1 MVLQRDAAAHAGPRP
16 FESVGEGKQPDL
28 TTISLKNLF
37 RRRVKTQDAEL
48 EDFRR
53 LLEVPDSFDEG
64 LTLASFLGTLFVA
77 LVMVP
82 GALYMELV
90 AGAGIGGAAQ
100 WVTVLLFV
108 EVAKRANAK
117 LNRAQLFILFYMAGM
132 VMSTNVWNTP
142 LFTQFLVRSDAA
154 VSTGV
159 ANDIPHW
166 VAPPNLDSLP
176 RTFLTKA
183 WLPFIGLMLFREIM
197 GRLSS
202 AILGYGLFRVTS
214 DVEDLPFPMAPVGAQ
229 GIVAIAD
236 QVDGSARTAGASVRW
251 RMFCVGCGIGMLFG
265 LVYMALPTITG
276 AFFSRPLQ
284 IFQIPFADF
293 TPYTQKFLPAVAT
306 GYSFDLGNVILG
318 MTLPFWSMVGS
329 FVGLIFTF
337 VMNPILYLTGHM
349 PTWTE
354 GDTTV
359 VTLFA
364 NNVDFY
370 FSFQIGISLAIAV
383 FGIWIAFRTMRKGRG
398 NASSRR
404 RAEEVKAHAA
414 ARGHIPD
421 ALVLA
426 TYAFACTAYILMC
439 GWLIDWH
446 RGVMVVLLFF
456 AFLYTPLISYV
467 TARLEGLA
475 GQVIEIP
482 FITEISFILS
492 GYTGAKIWFLPI
504 PKANYGV
511 QVVSYKQAELLG
523 CRFGSVWKAQLLLFP
538 IIILSSLFFSSFIW
552 SLAEIPSAVY
562 PYTEKIWD
570 LTAKNTCLVYSATLG
585 EYSQFSEALGWG
597 RFLAGFGSA
606 GAVMGLLGWFG
617 APTMLFFGV
626 VRGLGQTAPHTVIP
640 NFLGALIGKFYFER
654 RYKREWRKMIPVVSS
669 GFFVGTGLISIL
681 SVGFVFLAKAVST
694 VAY

>member
-1 MVLQRDAAAHAGPRP
+1 MIH
-16 FESVGEGKQPDL
+16 
-28 TTISLKNLF
+28 LKNLF

-48 EDFRR
+48 EEFRR
-53 LLEVPDSFDEG
+53 LLEVPATFDEG

-176 RTFLTKA
+176 RTFLAKA

-236 QVDGSARTAGASVRW
+236 QVDGSARTSGASVRW
-251 RMFCVGCGIGMLFG
+251 RMFCVGCGVGMVFG

-276 AFFSRPLQ
+276 AFFSHPLQ
-284 IFQIPFADF
+284 IFQIPLADF

-329 FVGLIFTF
+329 FVGLMFTF
-337 VMNPILYLTGHM
+337 VMNPILYLAGRM
-349 PTWTE
+349 PTWNE

-383 FGIWIAFRTMRKGRG
+383 FGIWIAFRTMRKGRE
-398 NASSRR
+398 NAGARR

-523 CRFGSVWKAQLLLFP
+523 CKFGSVWKAQLLLFP

>member
-1 MVLQRDAAAHAGPRP
+1 ML
-16 FESVGEGKQPDL
+16 S
-28 TTISLKNLF
+28 IKNLF

-48 EDFRR
+48 EEFRR
-53 LLEVPDSFDEG
+53 LLEVPATFDEG
-64 LTLASFLGTLFVA
+64 LTLASFLCTLFVA

-176 RTFLTKA
+176 RTFLAKA

-214 DVEDLPFPMAPVGAQ
+214 DVADLPFPMAPVGAQ

-236 QVDGSARTAGASVRW
+236 QVDGSARTSGASVRW
-251 RMFCVGCGIGMLFG
+251 RMFCVGCGVGMVFG

-337 VMNPILYLTGHM
+337 VMNPILYLAGRM
-349 PTWTE
+349 PTWNE

-383 FGIWIAFRTMRKGRG
+383 FGIWIAFRTMRRGRG
-398 NASSRR
+398 DASSRR
-404 RAEEVKAHAA
+404 RAEEVRAHAA

-504 PKANYGV
+504 PKANYGI

>member
-1 MVLQRDAAAHAGPRP
+1 M
-16 FESVGEGKQPDL
+16 
-28 TTISLKNLF
+28 ISLKNLF

-176 RTFLTKA
+176 RTFLAKA

-293 TPYTQKFLPAVAT
+293 TPYTQKFLPATAT

-329 FVGLIFTF
+329 FVGLVFTF

-383 FGIWIAFRTMRKGRG
+383 FGIWIAFRTMRRGRG
-398 NASSRR
+398 DASSRR

-504 PKANYGV
+504 PKANYGI

-523 CRFGSVWKAQLLLFP
+523 CRFASVWKAQLLLFP

-626 VRGLGQTAPHTVIP
+626 VRGLGQTAPHTVVP

>member
-1 MVLQRDAAAHAGPRP
+1 M
-16 FESVGEGKQPDL
+16 
-28 TTISLKNLF
+28 ISLKNLF

-53 LLEVPDSFDEG
+53 LLEVPATFDEG
-64 LTLASFLGTLFVA
+64 LTLTSVLGTLFVA

-166 VAPPNLDSLP
+166 VAPPDLDRLP
-176 RTFLTKA
+176 RTFLAKA

-236 QVDGSARTAGASVRW
+236 QVDGSARTSGASVRW
-251 RMFCVGCGIGMLFG
+251 RMFCVGCGVGMVFG
-265 LVYMALPTITG
+265 LVYMALPTVTG

-293 TPYTQKFLPAVAT
+293 TPYTQKFLPATAT
-306 GYSFDLGNVILG
+306 GYSFDLGSVILG

-329 FVGLIFTF
+329 FIGLIFTF

-349 PTWTE
+349 STWNE

-383 FGIWIAFRTMRKGRG
+383 FGIWIAFRTMKKGRA
-398 NASSRR
+398 NAGARR

-446 RGVMVVLLFF
+446 RGVMLVLLFF

-482 FITEISFILS
+482 FITEIAFILS

-523 CRFGSVWKAQLLLFP
+523 CKFGSVWKAQLLLFP

-640 NFLGALIGKFYFER
+640 NFIGALVGKFYFEK

>member
-1 MVLQRDAAAHAGPRP
+1 M
-16 FESVGEGKQPDL
+16 
-28 TTISLKNLF
+28 ISIKNLF

-48 EDFRR
+48 EEFRR
-53 LLEVPDSFDEG
+53 LLEVPATFDEG

-236 QVDGSARTAGASVRW
+236 QVDGSARTSGASVRW
-251 RMFCVGCGIGMLFG
+251 RMFCVGCGVGMVFG

-349 PTWTE
+349 STWNE

-383 FGIWIAFRTMRKGRG
+383 FGIWIAFRTMRKGRA

-523 CRFGSVWKAQLLLFP
+523 CKFGSVWKAQLLLFP

>member
-1 MVLQRDAAAHAGPRP
+1 MIH
-16 FESVGEGKQPDL
+16 
-28 TTISLKNLF
+28 LKNLF

-48 EDFRR
+48 EEFRR
-53 LLEVPDSFDEG
+53 LLEVPATFDEG

-176 RTFLTKA
+176 RTFLAKA

-236 QVDGSARTAGASVRW
+236 QVDGSARTSGASVRW
-251 RMFCVGCGIGMLFG
+251 RMFCVGCGVGMVFG

-276 AFFSRPLQ
+276 AFFSHPLQ

-337 VMNPILYLTGHM
+337 VMNPILYLAGRM
-349 PTWTE
+349 PTWNE

-383 FGIWIAFRTMRKGRG
+383 FGIWIAFRTMRKGRE
-398 NASSRR
+398 NAGARR

-626 VRGLGQTAPHTVIP
+626 VRGLGQTAPHTVVP

>member
-1 MVLQRDAAAHAGPRP
+1 M
-16 FESVGEGKQPDL
+16 
-28 TTISLKNLF
+28 ISIKNLF

-48 EDFRR
+48 EEFRR
-53 LLEVPDSFDEG
+53 LLEVPATFDEG

-176 RTFLTKA
+176 RTFLAKA

-236 QVDGSARTAGASVRW
+236 QVDGSARTSGASVRW
-251 RMFCVGCGIGMLFG
+251 RMFCVGCGVGMVFG

-337 VMNPILYLTGHM
+337 VMNPILYLAGRM
-349 PTWTE
+349 PTWNE

-404 RAEEVKAHAA
+404 RAEEVRAHAA

-523 CRFGSVWKAQLLLFP
+523 CKFGSVWKAQLLLFP

-669 GFFVGTGLISIL
+669 GFFVGTGLVSIL

>member
-1 MVLQRDAAAHAGPRP
+1 M
-16 FESVGEGKQPDL
+16 
-28 TTISLKNLF
+28 ISIKNLF

-48 EDFRR
+48 EEFRR
-53 LLEVPDSFDEG
+53 LLEVPATFDEG

-176 RTFLTKA
+176 RTFLAKA

-236 QVDGSARTAGASVRW
+236 QVDGSARTSGASVRW
-251 RMFCVGCGIGMLFG
+251 RMFCVGCGVGMVFG

-276 AFFSRPLQ
+276 AFFSHPLQ

-329 FVGLIFTF
+329 FVGLMFTF
-337 VMNPILYLTGHM
+337 VMNPILYLAGRM
-349 PTWTE
+349 PTWNE

-523 CRFGSVWKAQLLLFP
+523 CKFGSVWKAQLLLFP

-626 VRGLGQTAPHTVIP
+626 VRGLGQTAPHTVVP

>member
-1 MVLQRDAAAHAGPRP
+1 M
-16 FESVGEGKQPDL
+16 
-28 TTISLKNLF
+28 ISIKNLF

-48 EDFRR
+48 EEFRR
-53 LLEVPDSFDEG
+53 LLEVPATFDEG

-176 RTFLTKA
+176 RTFLAKA

-214 DVEDLPFPMAPVGAQ
+214 DVEALPFPMAPVGAQ

-236 QVDGSARTAGASVRW
+236 QVDGSARTSGASVRW
-251 RMFCVGCGIGMLFG
+251 RMFCVGCGVGMVFG

-337 VMNPILYLTGHM
+337 VMNPILYLAGRM
-349 PTWTE
+349 PTWNE

>member
-1 MVLQRDAAAHAGPRP
+1 M
-16 FESVGEGKQPDL
+16 
-28 TTISLKNLF
+28 ISIKNLF

-48 EDFRR
+48 EEFRR
-53 LLEVPDSFDEG
+53 LLEVPATFDEG

-176 RTFLTKA
+176 RTFLAKA

-236 QVDGSARTAGASVRW
+236 QVDGSARTSGASVRW
-251 RMFCVGCGIGMLFG
+251 RMFCVGCGVGMVFG

-337 VMNPILYLTGHM
+337 VMNPILYLAGRM
-349 PTWTE
+349 PTWNE

-383 FGIWIAFRTMRKGRG
+383 FGIWIAFRTMRKGRA

-404 RAEEVKAHAA
+404 RAEEVRAHAA

>member
-1 MVLQRDAAAHAGPRP
+1 M
-16 FESVGEGKQPDL
+16 
-28 TTISLKNLF
+28 ISIKNLF

-48 EDFRR
+48 EEFRR
-53 LLEVPDSFDEG
+53 LLEVPATFDEG

-176 RTFLTKA
+176 RTFLAKA

-236 QVDGSARTAGASVRW
+236 QVDGSARTSGASVRW
-251 RMFCVGCGIGMLFG
+251 RMFCVGCGVGMVFG

-329 FVGLIFTF
+329 FVGLMFTF
-337 VMNPILYLTGHM
+337 VMNPILYLAGRM
-349 PTWTE
+349 PTWNE

-383 FGIWIAFRTMRKGRG
+383 FGIWIAFRTMRKGHA

>member
-1 MVLQRDAAAHAGPRP
+1 M
-16 FESVGEGKQPDL
+16 
-28 TTISLKNLF
+28 ISIKNLF

-48 EDFRR
+48 EEFRR
-53 LLEVPDSFDEG
+53 LLEVPATFDEG

-176 RTFLTKA
+176 RTFLAKA

-236 QVDGSARTAGASVRW
+236 QVDGSARTSGASVRW
-251 RMFCVGCGIGMLFG
+251 RMFCVGCGVGMVFG

-337 VMNPILYLTGHM
+337 VMNPILYLAGRM
-349 PTWTE
+349 PTWNE

-523 CRFGSVWKAQLLLFP
+523 CKFGSVWKAQLLLFP

-626 VRGLGQTAPHTVIP
+626 VRGLGQTAPHTVVP

>member
-1 MVLQRDAAAHAGPRP
+1 M
-16 FESVGEGKQPDL
+16 
-28 TTISLKNLF
+28 ISIKNLF

-48 EDFRR
+48 EEFRR
-53 LLEVPDSFDEG
+53 LLEVPATFDEG

-176 RTFLTKA
+176 RTFLAKA

-306 GYSFDLGNVILG
+306 GYSFDLGNVILS

-337 VMNPILYLTGHM
+337 VMNPILYLAGRM
-349 PTWTE
+349 PTWNE

-504 PKANYGV
+504 PKANYGI

-523 CRFGSVWKAQLLLFP
+523 CRFASVWKAQLLLFP

-570 LTAKNTCLVYSATLG
+570 LSAKNMCLVYSATLG
-585 EYSQFSEALGWG
+585 EYSQFTEALGWG

-626 VRGLGQTAPHTVIP
+626 VRGLGQTAPHTVVP

-669 GFFVGTGLISIL
+669 GFFVGTGLVSIL

>member
-1 MVLQRDAAAHAGPRP
+1 MIPRP
-16 FESVGEGKQPDL
+16 DPSAIFEK
-28 TTISLKNLF
+28 LKSIF

-48 EDFRR
+48 EQFRAI
-53 LLEVPDSFDEG
+53 LEVPEHFTDGFNFTS
-64 LTLASFLGTLFVA
+64 LVGTIFVA
-77 LVMVP
+77 LIMVP
-82 GALYMELV
+82 GSIYMELV

-117 LNRAQLFILFYMAGM
+117 MSRAQIYVLFFLAGALM
-132 VMSTNVWNTP
+132 GIGIYTMPIW
-142 LFTQFLVRSDAA
+142 TQFLVRSDAA
-154 VSTGV
+154 VATGI
-159 ANDIPHW
+159 AEQIPTW
-166 VAPPNLDSLP
+166 VAPKNLESLP
-176 RTFLTKA
+176 RTFLSKA
-183 WLPFIGLMLFREIM
+183 WLPCIGLIVFRMLVGTF
-197 GRLSS
+197 S
-202 AILGYGLFRVTS
+202 AQVLGYGLFRVTS
-214 DVEDLPFPMAPVGAQ
+214 DVERLPFPMAPVGAQ
-229 GIVAIAD
+229 GVVAIAE
-236 QVDGSARTAGASVRW
+236 QIEGSAKAPGSSVRW
-251 RMFCVGCGIGMLFG
+251 RMFCTGCGIGMVFG
-265 LVYMALPTITG
+265 LVYMALPTVTG
-276 AFFSRPLQ
+276 AFFQRPLQ
-284 IFQIPFADF
+284 LFKIPFADF
-293 TPYTQKFLPAVAT
+293 TPYTEGILPATAT
-306 GYSFDLGNVILG
+306 GISWDLGNFVTG
-318 MTLPFWSMVGS
+318 MVLPFWSMVGS
-329 FVGLIFTF
+329 FIGLIFTF

-349 PTWTE
+349 STWNE

-523 CRFGSVWKAQLLLFP
+523 CKFGSVWKAQLLLFP

>member
-1 MVLQRDAAAHAGPRP
+1 MIH
-16 FESVGEGKQPDL
+16 
-28 TTISLKNLF
+28 LKNLF

-48 EDFRR
+48 EEFRR
-53 LLEVPDSFDEG
+53 LLEVPATFDEG

-176 RTFLTKA
+176 RTFLAKA

-236 QVDGSARTAGASVRW
+236 QVDGSARTSGASVRW
-251 RMFCVGCGIGMLFG
+251 RMFCVGCGVGMVFG

-276 AFFSRPLQ
+276 AFFSHPLQ

-349 PTWTE
+349 PTWNE

-383 FGIWIAFRTMRKGRG
+383 FGIWIAFRTMRKGRE
-398 NASSRR
+398 NAGARR

-523 CRFGSVWKAQLLLFP
+523 CKFGSVWKAQLLLFP

>member
-1 MVLQRDAAAHAGPRP
+1 MIH
-16 FESVGEGKQPDL
+16 
-28 TTISLKNLF
+28 LKNLF

-48 EDFRR
+48 EEFRR
-53 LLEVPDSFDEG
+53 LLEVPATFDEG

-176 RTFLTKA
+176 RTFLAKA

-236 QVDGSARTAGASVRW
+236 QVDGSARTSGASVRW
-251 RMFCVGCGIGMLFG
+251 RMFCVGCGVGMVFG

-276 AFFSRPLQ
+276 AFFSHPLQ

-329 FVGLIFTF
+329 FVGLLFTF
-337 VMNPILYLTGHM
+337 VMNPILYLAGRM
-349 PTWTE
+349 PTWNE

-383 FGIWIAFRTMRKGRG
+383 FGIWIAFRTMRKGRE
-398 NASSRR
+398 NAGARR

-523 CRFGSVWKAQLLLFP
+523 CKFGSVWKAQLLLFP

-626 VRGLGQTAPHTVIP
+626 VRGLGQTAPHTVVP

>member
-1 MVLQRDAAAHAGPRP
+1 M
-16 FESVGEGKQPDL
+16 
-28 TTISLKNLF
+28 ISIKNLF

-48 EDFRR
+48 EEFRR
-53 LLEVPDSFDEG
+53 LLEVPATFDEG

-176 RTFLTKA
+176 RTFLAKA

-236 QVDGSARTAGASVRW
+236 QVDGSARTSGASVRW
-251 RMFCVGCGIGMLFG
+251 RMFCVGCGVGMVFG

-329 FVGLIFTF
+329 FVGLMFTF
-337 VMNPILYLTGHM
+337 VMNPILYLAGRM
-349 PTWTE
+349 PTWNE

-383 FGIWIAFRTMRKGRG
+383 FGIWIAFRTMRKGRA

-404 RAEEVKAHAA
+404 RAEEVRAHAA

-523 CRFGSVWKAQLLLFP
+523 CKFGSVWKAQLLLFP

>member
-1 MVLQRDAAAHAGPRP
+1 M
-16 FESVGEGKQPDL
+16 
-28 TTISLKNLF
+28 ISIKNLF

-48 EDFRR
+48 EEFRR
-53 LLEVPDSFDEG
+53 LLEVPATFDEG

-176 RTFLTKA
+176 RTFLAKA

-236 QVDGSARTAGASVRW
+236 QVDGSARTSGASVRW
-251 RMFCVGCGIGMLFG
+251 RMFCVGCGVGMVFG

-293 TPYTQKFLPAVAT
+293 TPYTQKFLPATAT

-337 VMNPILYLTGHM
+337 VMNPILYLAGRM
-349 PTWTE
+349 PTWNE

-523 CRFGSVWKAQLLLFP
+523 CKFGSVWKAQLLLFP

>member
-1 MVLQRDAAAHAGPRP
+1 M
-16 FESVGEGKQPDL
+16 
-28 TTISLKNLF
+28 ISIKNLF

-48 EDFRR
+48 EEFRR
-53 LLEVPDSFDEG
+53 LLEVPATFDEG

-176 RTFLTKA
+176 RTFLAKA

-236 QVDGSARTAGASVRW
+236 QVDGSARTSGASVRW
-251 RMFCVGCGIGMLFG
+251 RMFCVGCGVGMVFG

-276 AFFSRPLQ
+276 AFFSHPLQ

-349 PTWTE
+349 STWNE

-404 RAEEVKAHAA
+404 RAEEVRAHAA

-523 CRFGSVWKAQLLLFP
+523 CKFGSVWKAQLLLFP

>member
-1 MVLQRDAAAHAGPRP
+1 M
-16 FESVGEGKQPDL
+16 
-28 TTISLKNLF
+28 ISIKNLF

-48 EDFRR
+48 EEFRR
-53 LLEVPDSFDEG
+53 LLEVPATFDEG

-176 RTFLTKA
+176 RTFLAKA

-236 QVDGSARTAGASVRW
+236 QVDGSARTSGASVRW
-251 RMFCVGCGIGMLFG
+251 RMFCVGCGVGMVFG

-329 FVGLIFTF
+329 FIGLMFTF
-337 VMNPILYLTGHM
+337 VMNPILYLKGRM
-349 PTWTE
+349 PTWNE

-359 VTLFA
+359 TTLFA

-370 FSFQIGISLAIAV
+370 FSFQIGVSLAIAI
-383 FGIWIAFRTMRKGRG
+383 FGIWIAFRTLRRGRAG
-398 NASSRR
+398 TAGRR

-523 CRFGSVWKAQLLLFP
+523 CKFGSVWKAQLLLFP

-562 PYTEKIWD
+562 PYTEQIWD

>member
-1 MVLQRDAAAHAGPRP
+1 M
-16 FESVGEGKQPDL
+16 
-28 TTISLKNLF
+28 ISIKNLF

-48 EDFRR
+48 EEFRR
-53 LLEVPDSFDEG
+53 LLEVPATFDEG

-176 RTFLTKA
+176 RTFLAKA

-236 QVDGSARTAGASVRW
+236 QVDGSARTSGASVRW
-251 RMFCVGCGIGMLFG
+251 RMFCVGCGVGMVFG

-337 VMNPILYLTGHM
+337 VMNPILYLAGRM
-349 PTWTE
+349 PTWNE

-426 TYAFACTAYILMC
+426 TYAFACSAYILMC

-626 VRGLGQTAPHTVIP
+626 VRGLGQTAPHTVVP

-669 GFFVGTGLISIL
+669 GFFVGTGLVSIL

>member
-1 MVLQRDAAAHAGPRP
+1 M
-16 FESVGEGKQPDL
+16 
-28 TTISLKNLF
+28 ISIKNLF

-48 EDFRR
+48 EEFRR
-53 LLEVPDSFDEG
+53 LLEVPATFDEG

-176 RTFLTKA
+176 RTFLAKA

-202 AILGYGLFRVTS
+202 LILGYGLFRVTS
-214 DVEDLPFPMAPVGAQ
+214 DVENLPFPMAPVGAQ

-236 QVDGSARTAGASVRW
+236 QVDGSARTSGASVRW
-251 RMFCVGCGIGMLFG
+251 RMFCVGCGVGMVFG

-337 VMNPILYLTGHM
+337 VMNPILYLAGRM
-349 PTWTE
+349 PTWNE

-523 CRFGSVWKAQLLLFP
+523 CKFGSVWKAQLLLFP

>member
-1 MVLQRDAAAHAGPRP
+1 M
-16 FESVGEGKQPDL
+16 
-28 TTISLKNLF
+28 ISLKNLF

-329 FVGLIFTF
+329 FVGLVFTF

-383 FGIWIAFRTMRKGRG
+383 FGIWIAFRTMRRGRG
-398 NASSRR
+398 DASSRR

-426 TYAFACTAYILMC
+426 TYAFACCAYILMC
-439 GWLIDWH
+439 GWLIGWH
-446 RGVMVVLLFF
+446 RGVMLVLFFF

-504 PKANYGV
+504 PKANYGI

-523 CRFGSVWKAQLLLFP
+523 CRFASVWKAQLLLFP

-626 VRGLGQTAPHTVIP
+626 VRGLGQTAPHTVVP

-669 GFFVGTGLISIL
+669 GFFVGTGLVSIL

>member
-1 MVLQRDAAAHAGPRP
+1 M
-16 FESVGEGKQPDL
+16 
-28 TTISLKNLF
+28 ISIKNLF

-48 EDFRR
+48 EEFRR
-53 LLEVPDSFDEG
+53 LLEVPATFDEG

-159 ANDIPHW
+159 AQDIPHW

-176 RTFLTKA
+176 RTFLAKA

-214 DVEDLPFPMAPVGAQ
+214 DIEDLPFPMAPVGAQ

-236 QVDGSARTAGASVRW
+236 QVDGSARTSGASVRW
-251 RMFCVGCGIGMLFG
+251 RMFCVGCGVGMVFG
-265 LVYMALPTITG
+265 LVYMALPTVTG
-276 AFFSRPLQ
+276 AFFSQPLQ

-293 TPYTQKFLPAVAT
+293 TPYTQKFLPATAT

-329 FVGLIFTF
+329 FIGLMFTF
-337 VMNPILYLTGHM
+337 VMNPILYLSGRM
-349 PTWTE
+349 PTWNE

-383 FGIWIAFRTMRKGRG
+383 FGIWIAFRTMKRGRA
-398 NASSRR
+398 NAGARR
-404 RAEEVKAHAA
+404 RAEEVAAHAA

-421 ALVLA
+421 ALVFA

-439 GWLIDWH
+439 GWLIGWH

-482 FITEISFILS
+482 FITEIAFILS

-523 CRFGSVWKAQLLLFP
+523 CKFGSVWKAQLLLFP

-626 VRGLGQTAPHTVIP
+626 VRGLGQTAPHTVVP
-640 NFLGALIGKFYFER
+640 NFIGALIGKFYFER

-669 GFFVGTGLISIL
+669 GFFVGTGLVSIL

>member
-1 MVLQRDAAAHAGPRP
+1 M
-16 FESVGEGKQPDL
+16 
-28 TTISLKNLF
+28 ISIKNLF

-48 EDFRR
+48 EEFRR
-53 LLEVPDSFDEG
+53 LLEVPATFDEG

-176 RTFLTKA
+176 RTFLAKA

-236 QVDGSARTAGASVRW
+236 QVDGSARTSGASVRW
-251 RMFCVGCGIGMLFG
+251 RMFCVGCGVGMVFG

-276 AFFSRPLQ
+276 AFFSHPLQ

-349 PTWTE
+349 STWNE

-383 FGIWIAFRTMRKGRG
+383 FGIWIAFRTMRKGRA

-404 RAEEVKAHAA
+404 RAEEVRAHAA

-446 RGVMVVLLFF
+446 RGVMLVLFFF

-523 CRFGSVWKAQLLLFP
+523 CKFGSVWKAQLLLFP

-626 VRGLGQTAPHTVIP
+626 VRGLGQTAPHTVVP

-669 GFFVGTGLISIL
+669 GFFVGTGLVSIL

>member
-1 MVLQRDAAAHAGPRP
+1 M
-16 FESVGEGKQPDL
+16 
-28 TTISLKNLF
+28 ISIKNLF

-48 EDFRR
+48 EEFRR
-53 LLEVPDSFDEG
+53 LLEVPATFDEG

-176 RTFLTKA
+176 RTFLAKA

-236 QVDGSARTAGASVRW
+236 QVDGSARTSGASVRW
-251 RMFCVGCGIGMLFG
+251 RMFCVGCGVGMVFG

-337 VMNPILYLTGHM
+337 VMNPILYLAGRM
-349 PTWTE
+349 PTWNE

-404 RAEEVKAHAA
+404 RAEEVRAHAA

-523 CRFGSVWKAQLLLFP
+523 CKFGSVWKAQLLLFP

-626 VRGLGQTAPHTVIP
+626 VRGLGQTAPHTVVP

>member
-1 MVLQRDAAAHAGPRP
+1 M
-16 FESVGEGKQPDL
+16 
-28 TTISLKNLF
+28 ISLKNLF

-293 TPYTQKFLPAVAT
+293 TPYTQKFLPATAT

-329 FVGLIFTF
+329 FVGLVFTF

-383 FGIWIAFRTMRKGRG
+383 FGIWIAFRTMRRGRG
-398 NASSRR
+398 DASSRR

-426 TYAFACTAYILMC
+426 TYAFACCAYILMC
-439 GWLIDWH
+439 GWLIGWH
-446 RGVMVVLLFF
+446 RGVMLVLFFF

-504 PKANYGV
+504 PKANYGI

-523 CRFGSVWKAQLLLFP
+523 CRFASVWKAQLLLFP

-626 VRGLGQTAPHTVIP
+626 VRGLGQTAPHTVVP

-669 GFFVGTGLISIL
+669 GFFVGTGLVSIL

>member
-1 MVLQRDAAAHAGPRP
+1 MIH
-16 FESVGEGKQPDL
+16 
-28 TTISLKNLF
+28 LKNLF

-48 EDFRR
+48 EEFRR
-53 LLEVPDSFDEG
+53 LLEVPATFDEG

-176 RTFLTKA
+176 RTFLAKA

-236 QVDGSARTAGASVRW
+236 QVDGSARTSGASVRW
-251 RMFCVGCGIGMLFG
+251 RMFCVGCGVGMVFG

-276 AFFSRPLQ
+276 AFFSHPLQ

-329 FVGLIFTF
+329 FVGLMFTF
-337 VMNPILYLTGHM
+337 VMNPILYLAGRM
-349 PTWTE
+349 PTWNE

-383 FGIWIAFRTMRKGRG
+383 FGIWIAFRTMRKGRE
-398 NASSRR
+398 NAGARR

-523 CRFGSVWKAQLLLFP
+523 CKFGSVWKAQLLLFP

>member
-1 MVLQRDAAAHAGPRP
+1 M
-16 FESVGEGKQPDL
+16 
-28 TTISLKNLF
+28 ISIKNLF

-48 EDFRR
+48 EEFRR
-53 LLEVPDSFDEG
+53 LLEVPATFDEG

-176 RTFLTKA
+176 RTFLAKA

-236 QVDGSARTAGASVRW
+236 QVDGSARTSGASVRW
-251 RMFCVGCGIGMLFG
+251 RMFCVGCGVGMVFG

-337 VMNPILYLTGHM
+337 VMNPILYLAGRM
-349 PTWTE
+349 PTWNE

-404 RAEEVKAHAA
+404 RAEEVAAHAA

-523 CRFGSVWKAQLLLFP
+523 CKFGSVWKAQLLLFP

-640 NFLGALIGKFYFER
+640 NFIGALIGKFYFEK

>member
-1 MVLQRDAAAHAGPRP
+1 M
-16 FESVGEGKQPDL
+16 
-28 TTISLKNLF
+28 ISLKNLF

-293 TPYTQKFLPAVAT
+293 TPYTQKFLPATAT

-329 FVGLIFTF
+329 FIGLVFTF

-383 FGIWIAFRTMRKGRG
+383 FGIWIAFRTMRKGRA

-426 TYAFACTAYILMC
+426 TYAFACCAYILMC

-446 RGVMVVLLFF
+446 RGVMLVLFFF

-504 PKANYGV
+504 PKANYGI

-523 CRFGSVWKAQLLLFP
+523 CRFASVWKAQLLLFP

-626 VRGLGQTAPHTVIP
+626 VRGLGQTAPHTVVP

-669 GFFVGTGLISIL
+669 GFFVGTGLVSIL

>member
-1 MVLQRDAAAHAGPRP
+1 M
-16 FESVGEGKQPDL
+16 
-28 TTISLKNLF
+28 ISIKNLF

-48 EDFRR
+48 EEVRR
-53 LLEVPDSFDEG
+53 LLEVPATFDEG

-176 RTFLTKA
+176 RTFLAKA

-236 QVDGSARTAGASVRW
+236 QVDGSARTSGASVRW
-251 RMFCVGCGIGMLFG
+251 RMFCVGCGVGMVFG

-276 AFFSRPLQ
+276 AFFSHPLQ

-349 PTWTE
+349 STWNE

-383 FGIWIAFRTMRKGRG
+383 FGIWIAFRTMRKGRA

-404 RAEEVKAHAA
+404 RAEEVRAHAA

-626 VRGLGQTAPHTVIP
+626 VRGLGQTAPHTVVP

>member
-1 MVLQRDAAAHAGPRP
+1 M
-16 FESVGEGKQPDL
+16 
-28 TTISLKNLF
+28 ISIKNLF

-48 EDFRR
+48 EEFRR
-53 LLEVPDSFDEG
+53 LLEVPATFDEG

-176 RTFLTKA
+176 RTFLAKA

-236 QVDGSARTAGASVRW
+236 QVDGSARTSGASVRW
-251 RMFCVGCGIGMLFG
+251 RMFCVGCGVGMVFG

-349 PTWTE
+349 STWNE

-383 FGIWIAFRTMRKGRG
+383 FGIWIAFRTMRNGRA

-523 CRFGSVWKAQLLLFP
+523 CKFGSVWKAQLLLFP

>member
-1 MVLQRDAAAHAGPRP
+1 M
-16 FESVGEGKQPDL
+16 
-28 TTISLKNLF
+28 ISIKNLF

-48 EDFRR
+48 EEFRR
-53 LLEVPDSFDEG
+53 LLEVPATFDEG

-176 RTFLTKA
+176 RTFLAKA

-236 QVDGSARTAGASVRW
+236 QVDGSARTSGASVRW
-251 RMFCVGCGIGMLFG
+251 RMFCVGCGVGMVFG

-349 PTWTE
+349 PTWNE

-383 FGIWIAFRTMRKGRG
+383 FGIWIAFRTMRKGRA

-404 RAEEVKAHAA
+404 RAEEVRAHAA

-523 CRFGSVWKAQLLLFP
+523 CKFGSVWKAQLLLFP

>member
-1 MVLQRDAAAHAGPRP
+1 M
-16 FESVGEGKQPDL
+16 
-28 TTISLKNLF
+28 ISIKNLF

-53 LLEVPDSFDEG
+53 LLEVPATFDEG

-236 QVDGSARTAGASVRW
+236 QVDGSARTSGASVRW
-251 RMFCVGCGIGMLFG
+251 RMFCVGCGVGMVFG

-293 TPYTQKFLPAVAT
+293 TPYTQKFLPATAT
-306 GYSFDLGNVILG
+306 GLSFDLGNVILG

-329 FVGLIFTF
+329 FIGLIFTF
-337 VMNPILYLTGHM
+337 VMNPILYLAGRM
-349 PTWTE
+349 PTWNE

-383 FGIWIAFRTMRKGRG
+383 FGIWIAFRTMRKGRA

-523 CRFGSVWKAQLLLFP
+523 CKFGSVWKAQLLLFP

-562 PYTEKIWD
+562 PYTEQIWD

>member
-1 MVLQRDAAAHAGPRP
+1 M
-16 FESVGEGKQPDL
+16 
-28 TTISLKNLF
+28 ISIKNLF

-48 EDFRR
+48 EEFRR
-53 LLEVPDSFDEG
+53 LLEVPATFDEG

-176 RTFLTKA
+176 RTFLAKA

-236 QVDGSARTAGASVRW
+236 QVDGSARTSGASVRW
-251 RMFCVGCGIGMLFG
+251 RMFCVGCGVGMVFG

-337 VMNPILYLTGHM
+337 VMNPILYLAGRM
-349 PTWTE
+349 PTWNE

>member
-1 MVLQRDAAAHAGPRP
+1 MIH
-16 FESVGEGKQPDL
+16 
-28 TTISLKNLF
+28 LKNLF

-48 EDFRR
+48 EEFRR
-53 LLEVPDSFDEG
+53 LLEVPATFDEG

-176 RTFLTKA
+176 RTFLAKA

-236 QVDGSARTAGASVRW
+236 QVDGSARTSGASVRW
-251 RMFCVGCGIGMLFG
+251 RMFCVGCGVGMVFG

-276 AFFSRPLQ
+276 AFFSHPLQ

-337 VMNPILYLTGHM
+337 VMNPILYLAGRM
-349 PTWTE
+349 PTWNE

-383 FGIWIAFRTMRKGRG
+383 FGIWIAFRTMRKGRE
-398 NASSRR
+398 NAGARR

>member
-1 MVLQRDAAAHAGPRP
+1 MIH
-16 FESVGEGKQPDL
+16 
-28 TTISLKNLF
+28 LKNLF

-48 EDFRR
+48 EEFRR
-53 LLEVPDSFDEG
+53 LLEVPATFDEG

-176 RTFLTKA
+176 RTFLAKA

-236 QVDGSARTAGASVRW
+236 QVDGSARTSGASVRW
-251 RMFCVGCGIGMLFG
+251 RMFCVGCGVGMVFG

-349 PTWTE
+349 STWNE

-383 FGIWIAFRTMRKGRG
+383 FGIWIAFRTMRKGRE
-398 NASSRR
+398 NAGARR

-523 CRFGSVWKAQLLLFP
+523 CKFGSVWKAQLLLFP

>member
-1 MVLQRDAAAHAGPRP
+1 MIH
-16 FESVGEGKQPDL
+16 
-28 TTISLKNLF
+28 LKNLF

-48 EDFRR
+48 EEFRR
-53 LLEVPDSFDEG
+53 LLEVPATFDEG

-176 RTFLTKA
+176 RTFLAKA

-236 QVDGSARTAGASVRW
+236 QVDGSARTSGASVRW
-251 RMFCVGCGIGMLFG
+251 RMFCVGCGVGMVFG

-276 AFFSRPLQ
+276 AFFSHPLQ

-337 VMNPILYLTGHM
+337 VMNPILYLAGRM
-349 PTWTE
+349 PTWNE

-383 FGIWIAFRTMRKGRG
+383 FGIWIAFRTMRKGRE
-398 NASSRR
+398 NAGARR

-523 CRFGSVWKAQLLLFP
+523 CKFGSVWKAQLLLFP

>member
-1 MVLQRDAAAHAGPRP
+1 M
-16 FESVGEGKQPDL
+16 
-28 TTISLKNLF
+28 ISIKNLF

-48 EDFRR
+48 EEFRR
-53 LLEVPDSFDEG
+53 LLEVPATFDEG

-176 RTFLTKA
+176 RTFLAKA

-236 QVDGSARTAGASVRW
+236 QVDGSARTSGASVRW
-251 RMFCVGCGIGMLFG
+251 RMFCVGCGVGMVFG

-337 VMNPILYLTGHM
+337 VMNPILYLAGRM
-349 PTWTE
+349 PTWNE

-404 RAEEVKAHAA
+404 RAEEVRAPAA

-523 CRFGSVWKAQLLLFP
+523 CKFGSVWKAQLLLFP

-626 VRGLGQTAPHTVIP
+626 VRGLGQTAPHTVVP